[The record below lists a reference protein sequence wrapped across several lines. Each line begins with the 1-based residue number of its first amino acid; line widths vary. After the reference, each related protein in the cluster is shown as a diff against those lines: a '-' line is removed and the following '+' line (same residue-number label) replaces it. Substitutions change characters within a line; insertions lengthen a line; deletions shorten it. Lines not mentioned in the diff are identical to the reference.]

1 MVAVKVFNDGPQYT
15 SDSSQERLQTLQVL
29 KQQRKTLIRQE
40 IAVLKSCR
48 DHNIVQF
55 VGACIQ
61 VGPLTML
68 RRMPSSAYQAK
79 YHVDC
84 VIIIIIIVIYIVV
97 ITSGSISI
105 TIIVII
111 IIIII
116 VITTKLLLS
125 LSLLLCNIYLF
136 HRFPGTLLLGQKET
150 HAASAQASHDLAFAV
165 DFMQSL

>member
-29 KQQRKTLIRQE
+29 KQQRETLIRQE

-68 RRMPSSAYQAK
+68 RRMPSIAYQAK

-84 VIIIIIIVIYIVV
+84 VIIIIIIVIYIIV

-111 IIIII
+111 IMIII

-125 LSLLLCNIYLF
+125 LRLLIIIIIV
-136 HRFPGTLLLGQKET
+136 GIIIIII
-150 HAASAQASHDLAFAV
+150 V
-165 DFMQSL
+165 V